1 MYARS
6 VLGTWNISVNQG
18 KNSFLHK
25 VCILVRES
33 QIVNDEHN
41 ELINYNI
48 LRGYKWYK
56 KVKQGKGSGG
66 MGVGKL
72 LY

>member
-1 MYARS
+1 M
-6 VLGTWNISVNQG
+6 NQG

-33 QIVNDEHN
+33 QIVNYEHN